1 MENIRKIEAAKNNC
15 GFYRRYCVLRSATP
29 DYREFYAVEYAAKQE
44 LLDLCNKI
52 DDAINGGIMSYV
64 RIGYY
69 LKEIRDQ
76 QLVGETD
83 YKNIYDFAYFNC
95 GISKRYTAYLINIA
109 ERFYIPELDVVGIR
123 YTRVVQTSDQVK
135 ASESKNNHTD
145 VLQTSAPV
153 NGEQTAVDGDYHSL
167 AGFSVSKLIEL
178 LPLSDELIVLY
189 VKNPKMTVAELRQLV
204 ANLNYNRVDEEKKT
218 EEQNARLDEE
228 VKDIEAAYNPR
239 QYYDFAYFKSKTK
252 EQLLNI
258 VMDLQRTYV
267 ENPKNF

>member
-15 GFYRRYCVLRSATP
+15 GFYRRYCVLRDTTP
-29 DYREFYAVEYAAKQE
+29 HFREYFSLEYATKQE

-52 DDAINGGIMSYV
+52 DDAIDSGIMSYV

-69 LKEIRDQ
+69 LKEIRDR

-83 YKNIYDFAYFNC
+83 CRNIYEFAYLHC
-95 GISKRYTAYLINIA
+95 GISKSYTAYLINIA

-123 YTRVVQTSDQVK
+123 HTRVVQTSGQLK
-135 ASESKNNHTD
+135 ASESKNNHIN
-145 VLQTSAPV
+145 VCQTSDPV
-153 NGEQTAVDGDYHSL
+153 NGEQSAVDGDYHSL

>member
-1 MENIRKIEAAKNNC
+1 MENISKIEAAKNNC
-15 GFYRRYCVLRSATP
+15 GFYRRYCVLRSAAS

-52 DDAINGGIMSYV
+52 DDAIDSGIMSYV

-83 YKNIYDFAYFNC
+83 YKNIYEFAYFNC

-123 YTRVVQTSDQVK
+123 HTRVV
-135 ASESKNNHTD
+135 
-145 VLQTSAPV
+145 QTSAPV
-153 NGEQTAVDGDYHSL
+153 NGEQAAADSDYHSL